1 MKIHLSLN
9 ENTFTFVLPQKSDFS
24 TTILMRGRAGQAGV
38 RKEKHG
44 QLSAYGSARRKRR
57 QVLAT
62 REFKDVQIGT
72 MIFPNDL
79 GITLQLFSCEII
91 VYRQFCCIWR
101 WKDLHFF
108 WIDQFCGLSGNRVGE
123 RERERGRERE
133 REDQQGK
140 RADGFCLR
148 RIEQELR
155 DFGE

>member
-1 MKIHLSLN
+1 MKIHLL
-9 ENTFTFVLPQKSDFS
+9 FVKPQKSDFS

-79 GITLQLFSCEII
+79 GITPQLFSCALLCI
-91 VYRQFCCIWR
+91 VTFVA
-101 WKDLHFF
+101 F
-108 WIDQFCGLSGNRVGE
+108 GG
-123 RERERGRERE
+123 
-133 REDQQGK
+133 GK
-140 RADGFCLR
+140 ICTS
-148 RIEQELR
+148 
-155 DFGE
+155 FGSISSAG